1 MQKTKSIAL
10 ILGVLTM
17 SFLVGYLI
25 LAAWTEP
32 TTSPPGGNVPPP
44 LNTSLNAQSKEG
56 ALVIGANPSVGT
68 TSLIVLNGNV
78 GIGTTTPAA
87 KLDVNGNVYF
97 EGGSGDLN
105 NNGWIDIADMS
116 LFNSYFSGGVIL
128 TKEQLAA
135 ADMNGDG
142 RVTLDDVD
150 MLAMP
155 QIWGKQVANIT
166 YQDRYDA
173 KRQTSLRGLAYS
185 KCKGICVASNTISC
199 DAGWTMIYSHSG
211 TGCEGANNYGVL
223 PRLGGQWSF
232 TADAATACYQTG
244 YEKVYLG
251 GVEQASVPCNLCCV
265 GCYGGGG
272 AAYDSSCA
280 ICCN

>member
-87 KLDVNGNVYF
+87 KLDVVGNVYF

-105 NNGWIDIADMS
+105 NDGFLNILDGS
-116 LFNSYFSGGVIL
+116 LFTNYFDGDVIF
-128 TKEQLAA
+128 TKERLAA

-142 RVTLDDVD
+142 QVTLDDWD
-150 MLAMP
+150 MFKILFN
-155 QIWGKQVANIT
+155 KEVANIT
-166 YQDRYDA
+166 YQERYDA
-173 KRQTSLRGLAYS
+173 KRQTNVGGLAYNA
-185 KCKGICVASNTISC
+185 CKGICVASNTISC
-199 DAGWTMIYSHSG
+199 DSGWTMIYSHSG
-211 TGCEGANNYGVL
+211 TGCEGAYNYGVL

-232 TADAATACYQTG
+232 TAVGAPSGCTAGT
-244 YEKVYLG
+244 EKVYLG
-251 GVEQASVPCNLCCV
+251 GVEQASVQCNYAPCQNTPA
-265 GCYGGGG
+265 GSN
-272 AAYDSSCA
+272 DSSCA

>member
-56 ALVIGANPSVGT
+56 ALVVGANPSVGT

-105 NNGWIDIADMS
+105 NDGFLNILDGS
-116 LFNSYFSGGVIL
+116 LFTNYFDGDVIF

-142 RVTLDDVD
+142 QVTLDDLD
-150 MLAMP
+150 MFKILFN
-155 QIWGKQVANIT
+155 KEVANIT

-173 KRQTSLRGLAYS
+173 KRQTNVRGLAYDQ
-185 KCKGICVASNTISC
+185 CKGICVASNTISC
-199 DAGWTMIYSHSG
+199 DSGWTMIYSHSG
-211 TGCEGANNYGVL
+211 TGCEGAYNYGVL

-251 GVEQASVPCNLCCV
+251 GVEQASVPCNLCCD

-280 ICCN
+280 ICCQ